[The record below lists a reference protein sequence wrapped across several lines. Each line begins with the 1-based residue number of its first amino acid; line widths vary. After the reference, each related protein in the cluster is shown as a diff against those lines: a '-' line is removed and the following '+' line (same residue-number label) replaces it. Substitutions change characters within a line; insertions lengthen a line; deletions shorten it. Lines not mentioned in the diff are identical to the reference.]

1 MTLLAPEVCC
11 QKQELGSSEA
21 ADISRPARDG
31 TPDDDASLHLTDED
45 SATKT
50 GRSSA
55 SIPESSYSSSTKSGS
70 STSSIESAARRIL
83 ESIDGEDA
91 DRQGLQKT
99 PMRYAK
105 ALEFLTKG
113 YSESLEEIV
122 NDAVFDVE
130 PSDNDEMV
138 MVRDIDMFSLCE
150 HHLLPFYG
158 TVDIGYIPRGKVLGL
173 SKLARITEMFSRR
186 LQVQE
191 RMTQQIA
198 RAVEEAI
205 NPMGVAVVIRASH
218 MCMSMRGIQK
228 TSASTTTSCVL
239 GAFRSNPKT
248 RAEFFSLISH
258 KQ

>member
-1 MTLLAPEVCC
+1 MIADACR
-11 QKQELGSSEA
+11 QKHGMEDEA
-21 ADISRPARDG
+21 TSKLTPA
-31 TPDDDASLHLTDED
+31 DASQDEASVHLTDED
-45 SATKT
+45 SAVKAD
-50 GRSSA
+50 RSSA
-55 SIPESSYSSSTKSGS
+55 SIPESSFTSSTKSS
-70 STSSIESAARRIL
+70 SSASIIESAARSIL

-113 YSESLEEIV
+113 YSESLDEIV

-218 MCMSMRGIQK
+218 MCMSMRGVQK
-228 TSASTTTSCVL
+228 SSASTTTSCVL
-239 GAFRSNPKT
+239 GAFRS
-248 RAEFFSLISH
+248 ALQSSLEVV
-258 KQ
+258 